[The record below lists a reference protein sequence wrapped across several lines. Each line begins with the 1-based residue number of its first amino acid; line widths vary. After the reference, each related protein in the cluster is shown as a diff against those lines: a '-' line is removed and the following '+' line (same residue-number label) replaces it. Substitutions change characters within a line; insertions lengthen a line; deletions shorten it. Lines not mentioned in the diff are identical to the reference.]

1 MPPLSPF
8 MHVFGGPGRGSG
20 DVEGKG
26 GGERETT
33 PTWQLLQYS
42 FYGPRATATAHGDSK
57 YVLVFRH
64 GRIIDPFCF
73 KKEDGWEMSVLR

>member
-26 GGERETT
+26 GGGREK
-33 PTWQLLQYS
+33 QLLPGNFFS
-42 FYGPRATATAHGDSK
+42 TRSTAPEQPPQLMVTVNMYLCSDMVELSIRF
-57 YVLVFRH
+57 VLKR
-64 GRIIDPFCF
+64 
-73 KKEDGWEMSVLR
+73 KMDGKCLF